1 MCNNVNNSQST
12 AAVNSAVESNANVVK
27 KAKKIVKAAMKK
39 ANESNIIYKSR
50 NDGAGRWY
58 VTAELPTESN
68 NFSYNITVERVE
80 EMMGMSSTWSRIT
93 RAGNGDMYVFQNV
106 LLDAVCDCV
115 NETVSKLCSFFQTL
129 NEKLDERIKEAEA
142 ANNAAEVS
150 EAPSLDEA
158 PVLDE
163 KKILEDFC
171 TNEASK
177 IMYAGL
183 TSVALT
189 NEEFYMYDY
198 DSLYDYLV
206 DAGFDSDRAYE
217 IRDQYKSEIDRA
229 IRGLLTAPDF
239 VPVEVSDSD
248 IESTERFWDDITFP
262 YSAKGLAYVK
272 ENTRGVDMAD
282 ILKEV
287 AEFHWDFESVVKE
300 SRWTRFTNNSFM
312 DLIWSTCW
320 SEYLVD
326 HTDEALESETR
337 YIMDFDSV
345 YDDLFGD
352 LWPYMTSYDDS
363 CGGCEL
369 WVDSWYAV
377 ERAAEIIEE
386 SVADSDTRRIDWD
399 EFPDYMMTAFLGDLY
414 GFETFTER
422 VMSELEGGDI
432 VDILPYDDGLYLS
445 FVGDEAEVAA

>member
-1 MCNNVNNSQST
+1 MKNQVNNSQST

-68 NFSYNITVERVE
+68 SFSYNITVERIE

-93 RAGNGDMYVFQNV
+93 RTGNGDMYVFQNV

-115 NETVSKLCSFFQTL
+115 NETLSKLCSFFNDL
-129 NEKLDERIKEAEA
+129 NERMEERNKEAEA

-150 EAPSLDEA
+150 EAPSLEQA

-177 IMYAGL
+177 IMTAGL

-198 DSLYDYLV
+198 ESLYNYLV
-206 DAGFDSDRAYE
+206 DAGFDADRAYE
-217 IRDQYKSEIDRA
+217 IRDHYDEEVDRA

-272 ENTRGVDMAD
+272 ENTRGVFMDD

-300 SRWTRFTNNSFM
+300 SRWTRFTNDSFR
-312 DLIWSTCW
+312 DLIWTTCW
-320 SEYLVD
+320 AEYLMA
-326 HTDEALESETR
+326 HTDEALEAETR
-337 YIMDFDSV
+337 YVMDFDSV

-386 SVADSDTRRIDWD
+386 SVADSDTRCIDWD

-432 VDILPYDDGLYLS
+432 VDILPYDDGLHF
-445 FVGDEAEVAA
+445 FVVNDEAEIAA